1 MQWWSQ
7 NRMVVGCVGVGV
19 CVLGGGDVGQ
29 QTTDFILVSVATQ
42 IKCYIM

>member
-1 MQWWSQ
+1 
-7 NRMVVGCVGVGV
+7 MVVGCVGVCV
-19 CVLGGGDVGQ
+19 CVLGGGGDVGQ